1 MKSRIL
7 CLAGSLFLS
16 LLFLASPA
24 RSQEAPQAQNRRP
37 PTETVAPDIP
47 GVVAGG
53 TKVEIVKTGLM
64 GTEGPVALPDGS
76 VVFCEPAGSRI
87 GKLDAAGNYS
97 VFVEQSYAAG
107 GLGLDPKGRLVAAED
122 AEGHTGVGIIY
133 PKGSEA
139 MLADTYDGKP
149 LLRPNDLVISTK
161 GGIYF
166 TDPGVNPLAGGAAAQ
181 TPDPNALP
189 YAVYYISPE
198 GKLTRV
204 VVGSDRP
211 NPIWRPNGIQLS
223 PDEKILYVNDSY
235 GEYIL
240 AFDIQPDGTVRNRR
254 NFAKYAKV
262 DMLPNGV
269 ASSQSDGLIVD
280 SEGRLYTCGLGGVQ
294 VFSPKGE
301 YLGTIPISVQH
312 PQNLVFA
319 GPDKKTLYVVGA
331 GVAFKVQ
338 MLAQGPT
345 NRAK

>member
-1 MKSRIL
+1 MKLKMPFAAGMCVLSL
-7 CLAGSLFLS
+7 PFLVSPAGSQPPQNQNQRQP
-16 LLFLASPA
+16 PA
-24 RSQEAPQAQNRRP
+24 
-37 PTETVAPDIP
+37 ETVSPDIP

-64 GTEGPVALPDGS
+64 GTEGPVGLPDGS
-76 VVFCEPAGSRI
+76 VVFCEPAGSKV
-87 GKLDAAGNYS
+87 GKLDSQGNYS
-97 VFVEQSYAAG
+97 VFVEQAYAPA
-107 GLGLDPKGRLVAAED
+107 GLGFDPKGRLVAAED
-122 AEGHTGVGIIY
+122 ADGHVGVGIIY

-149 LLRPNDLVISTK
+149 LLRPNDLVISSK
-161 GGIYF
+161 GDIYF
-166 TDPGVNPLAGGAAAQ
+166 TDPGANPLAGGGAAKPLD
-181 TPDPNALP
+181 PDALP
-189 YAVYYISPE
+189 YAVYHISPT

-223 PDEKILYVNDSY
+223 PDEKTLYVNDSY

-240 AFDIQPDGTVRNRR
+240 AFDIQPDGTVTNRR

-262 DMLPNGV
+262 DMLPNGI

-294 VFSPKGE
+294 VFSNKGE
-301 YLGTIPISVQH
+301 YLGTIPIPVQH
-312 PQNLVFA
+312 PQNLTFA
-319 GPDKKTLYVVGA
+319 GKDKKTLYVVAA
-331 GVAFKVQ
+331 GIAFKVA
-338 MLAQGPT
+338 MLSQGLP